1 MKQEDGKYSWIIKAG
16 QYAALDDDN
25 EVYKVETLT
34 HNLTPFGQQLF
45 DLGLQP
51 MHKGFYIMTQI
62 GEEQTSLPVYH
73 ENSLLQTSRNTDRY

>member
-16 QYAALDDDN
+16 QYAALDGDN

-34 HNLTPFGQQLF
+34 HNLAPFGQQLF

-51 MHKGFYIMTQI
+51 MHKGIYFM
-62 GEEQTSLPVYH
+62 
-73 ENSLLQTSRNTDRY
+73 